1 MNRKPLHHRGVHK
14 ATQPDTGEHD
24 RTEALSSERRW
35 GTKADV
41 AQYLNL
47 STKTVDRLTERGVIR
62 AYPLGPR
69 LLRYDLNEI
78 DAALAAATG
87 EATT

>member
-1 MNRKPLHHRGVHK
+1 M
-14 ATQPDTGEHD
+14 
-24 RTEALSSERRW
+24 SSERRW

-41 AQYLNL
+41 ADYLNL
-47 STKTVDRLTERGVIR
+47 STKTVDRLTERGLIR

-78 DAALAAATG
+78 DAALVAAST
-87 EATT
+87 EDTH

>member
-1 MNRKPLHHRGVHK
+1 MDKG
-14 ATQPDTGEHD
+14 
-24 RTEALSSERRW
+24 RRW

-41 AQYLNL
+41 AQYLDV
-47 STKTVDRLTERGVIR
+47 STKTVDRLTARGLIT

-78 DAALAAATG
+78 DAKLAQATNDDTRKG
-87 EATT
+87 H